1 MDARTREREVEKAWI
16 QHDPAR
22 GKITNEAWRALRQ
35 FKRSIAP
42 QAARVGLASD
52 DRKRIREL
60 MYDYSRKGDVGAQ
73 RTFAKLR
80 HHFHPAT
87 VERLQKGILWSWLDP
102 RGAMLADAKDV
113 GETQDAILVR
123 YGLAWVVKK
132 RHLAAYE
139 AFTLEAPDH
148 ALARM
153 LQRSPGTDIREA
165 LHQAHHHLFK
175 ASASAV
181 GRHVEE
187 QTRLYLPCGPGLLIC
202 EALRAS
208 TPSGLVYVF
217 CRGRTWISADMV
229 RPDQTPIAAAP
240 SGVESQLTIM
250 SMMALHQAEE
260 D

>member
-1 MDARTREREVEKAWI
+1 MCNTPVEVQFTSAGCLNYPCRT
-16 QHDPAR
+16 P
-22 GKITNEAWRALRQ
+22 
-35 FKRSIAP
+35 IAP
-42 QAARVGLASD
+42 LAVRVGLAAD
-52 DRKRIREL
+52 DRKRIRDL
-60 MYDYSRKGDVGAQ
+60 MLDYSRKGDVGRV
-73 RTFAKLR
+73 RTFSKLR
-80 HHFHPAT
+80 HHLHPAT

-102 RGAMLADAKDV
+102 RGAMLIDPKDE

-132 RHLAAYE
+132 RDLVAYE
-139 AFTLEAPDH
+139 AFTLEAPDR

-153 LQRSPGTDIREA
+153 LQRAPGTDIREA
-165 LHQAHHHLFK
+165 LHQAHHALFR
-175 ASASAV
+175 ASAQAV

-217 CRGRTWISADMV
+217 CRGRTWIAANMLH
-229 RPDQTPIAAAP
+229 PDQRPIAAAP
-240 SGVESQLTIM
+240 SGVESQLTAM
-250 SMMALHQAEE
+250 TMMALHQE